1 MGFQHTHCLGRR
13 SRRLDE
19 CISANLA
26 DLFSG
31 GRLLVGRHRSS
42 KQMAANTWDRVKTR
56 TTATFTSGV
65 YTWRV
70 YIPPLTETGASS
82 SIRAFL

>member
-1 MGFQHTHCLGRR
+1 
-13 SRRLDE
+13 
-19 CISANLA
+19 
-26 DLFSG
+26 
-31 GRLLVGRHRSS
+31 
-42 KQMAANTWDRVKTR
+42 MAANTWDRVKTR